1 MNKND
6 KKYRE
11 YKKNKLLKYVYVL
24 LSLAV
29 IVLETLALFKV
40 INMIWGLII
49 FIIIYLLKKIV
60 LK

>member
-40 INMIWGLII
+40 ISMIWGLII